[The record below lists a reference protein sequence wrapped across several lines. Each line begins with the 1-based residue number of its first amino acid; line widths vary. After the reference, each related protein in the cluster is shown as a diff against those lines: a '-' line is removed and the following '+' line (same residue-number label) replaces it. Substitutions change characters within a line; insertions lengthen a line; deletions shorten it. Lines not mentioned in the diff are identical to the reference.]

1 MGVEL
6 FFILLIAGLVL
17 IGAEIFVPGGILGIA
32 GAVALLGAVITGF
45 FVFPQYGG
53 WVALGVLFLAGLAI
67 YLWVRFFPSSGVGKR
82 MTVLGDLRESKGTDA
97 RLKDLLGKEGAAL
110 SGLRPSGFAEIDG
123 RRVDVITRGE
133 MLDKGTP
140 LRVIQVESNR
150 VVVTERKQD

>member
-6 FFILLIAGLVL
+6 FFILLITGLVL

-32 GAVALLGAVITGF
+32 GALALLGAVGIGF
-45 FVFPQYGG
+45 FVFPQHGG

-67 YLWVRFFPSSGVGKR
+67 YLWARFFPGSVLGKR
-82 MTVLGDLRESKGTDA
+82 MTVLGDLHESKGTDA
-97 RLKDLLGKEGAAL
+97 RLKDLVGKDGTAL

-133 MLDKGTP
+133 MLDKGAR

-150 VVVTERKQD
+150 VVVTERKED